1 MRYAPG
7 YALAVQRRP
16 AMKKR
21 RSSQKSQKVTVKTKG
36 AQERV
41 TIGMDLGDKTS
52 RYCMLG
58 NEGEILQ
65 EGQVTTTKTGIVEA
79 CGSLGREPIDLDGEN
94 HSPWVGRLVL
104 KLAHESIVAN
114 PRQVQ

>member
-7 YALAVQRRP
+7 YRRP

-21 RSSQKSQKVTVKTKG
+21 SSSQKSQMVTVKTKG

-52 RYCMLG
+52 RYCMLD

-65 EGQVTTTKTGIVEA
+65 EGQVATTKTGIVEA
-79 CGSLGREPIDLDGEN
+79 FGPLGRARIAIEVGT
-94 HSPWVGRLVL
+94 HSPWVSRLLL
-104 KLAHESIVAN
+104 KLGDEIIVAN
-114 PRQVQ
+114 PRTGTL